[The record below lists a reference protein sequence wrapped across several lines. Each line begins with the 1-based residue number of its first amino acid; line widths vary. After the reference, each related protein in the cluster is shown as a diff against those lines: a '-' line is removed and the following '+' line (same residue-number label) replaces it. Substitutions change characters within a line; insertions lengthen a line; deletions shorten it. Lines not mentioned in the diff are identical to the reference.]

1 MLEQARRRVDPLAP
15 PARSRTEAAWATTG
29 LGGSNVAAVAREEA
43 HHGGPSLAPAEER
56 AGMRLLGVGVDLP
69 LFHELSHFAEQVG
82 AVLERAPD
90 EATALQA
97 LAAGGWDAVFAV
109 LDRDADVQLGWW
121 EEILPRLPARPRMI
135 AVAPSPTMT
144 IALRAT
150 ELGVSAVLALPLA
163 REELRKAL
171 HGVLAA
177 AGERA
182 IPLPDVT
189 PVAVGPYQLVSHSP
203 SMVGVYRTIAQVAPS
218 TATVLIQGESGTGK
232 ELVARAIHANGPR
245 GNAPFVAVNCAAIP
259 ENLLESELFGHE
271 KGAFTG
277 AVARKIGR
285 FERASGGTLLLD
297 EIADMSLVLQSKM
310 LRAIQEREIER
321 VGGTETIPLDVR
333 LIAATNRNLKAE
345 IAAGRFREDLYY
357 RIAVVTIQLPPLAE
371 RGEDLLYLTSH
382 FLREFGNQYGKQITA
397 ISDRALALL
406 RGHQW
411 VGNVRELRNVVER
424 AVLLADGEVLRS
436 VHLPEEWVG
445 SAEPASEERV
455 NPLSTLREAEAR
467 HIAQVLEHTR
477 GQIGEA
483 ARILG
488 LHRNTLARKIRE
500 YHL

>member
-1 MLEQARRRVDPLAP
+1 
-15 PARSRTEAAWATTG
+15 
-29 LGGSNVAAVAREEA
+29 
-43 HHGGPSLAPAEER
+43 
-56 AGMRLLGVGVDLP
+56 MRLLGVGVDAP
-69 LFHELSHFAEQVG
+69 LFHELARYAEQFG

-97 LAAGGWDAVFAV
+97 LAAGGWDAVLAV
-109 LDRDADVQLGWW
+109 LDRDSDIQLGWW

-135 AVAPSPTMT
+135 AVSQTPTMDM
-144 IALRAT
+144 ALRAT
-150 ELGVSAVLALPLA
+150 ELGVSAVLALPLG
-163 REELRKAL
+163 RDELRKAL

-177 AGERA
+177 AGESP
-182 IPLPDVT
+182 IPLPEVT

-232 ELVARAIHANGPR
+232 ELVARAIHAHGPR
-245 GNAPFVAVNCAAIP
+245 GSAPFIAVNCAAIP

-345 IAAGRFREDLYY
+345 IAQGRFREDLYY
-357 RIAVVTIQLPPLAE
+357 RIAVVTIQLPPLAD
-371 RGEDLLYLTSH
+371 RGEDLLYLTAH
-382 FLREFGNQYGKQITA
+382 FLREFGKQYGKTITS
-397 ISDRALALL
+397 ISDRALGML
-406 RGHQW
+406 RAHHW
-411 VGNVRELRNVVER
+411 VGNVRELRNVIER

-436 VHLPEEWVG
+436 VDLPEEWVAG
-445 SAEPASEERV
+445 GTEETEGTA

-467 HIAQVLEHTR
+467 HIAQVLAHTH